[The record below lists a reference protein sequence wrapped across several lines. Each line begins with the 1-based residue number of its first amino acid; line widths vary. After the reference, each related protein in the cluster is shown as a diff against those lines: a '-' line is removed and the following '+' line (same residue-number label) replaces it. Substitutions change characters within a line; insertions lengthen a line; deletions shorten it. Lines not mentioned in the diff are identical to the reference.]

1 MVFLRRCLP
10 LLSIVLIGCESFS
23 NNTQAANTS
32 PPCSPEW
39 NRMVEQQIS
48 TGDGHGHGP
57 DIGSSEWYYVIH
69 RKLRWPEPANPQPG
83 SPDWCQRADQAIRN
97 QK

>member
-10 LLSIVLIGCESFS
+10 VLYLGLLGCESLS
-23 NNTQAANTS
+23 PVQSAANTP
-32 PPCSPEW
+32 PPCSPKW
-39 NRMVEQQIS
+39 NRIVEQQIG

-69 RKLRWPEPANPQPG
+69 RKLSWPEPANPQPG
-83 SPDWCQRADQAIRN
+83 SQAWCQRVDHAIQNR
-97 QK
+97 K